1 MNVTVRE
8 STSARPAEDPDLA
21 AIRAALENMTTGCPA
36 HGLGQAR
43 QAAAGHLVSGGQR
56 LRARLCLE
64 AARGLGL
71 PARQAIQLAAA
82 CELAHNASLVHDD
95 ICDRA
100 TERRGAPSV
109 WAVHGTGGALCTGDW
124 LLCRAFGALADVIP
138 SARLPALLKLLS
150 RRTADTVEG
159 QMAEL
164 QAQRAP
170 ERCTLAT
177 YGRLAR
183 AKSGPLFAFA
193 LEAPLTLAGRE
204 SWCRRARAA
213 AHALALG
220 YQLLDDL
227 DDANTDAPE
236 GVNAV
241 GVLAVRGEAQA
252 VARQRVRALAQRRF
266 RRALLVS
273 AGLPEPVAAPLRACC
288 QALAP
293 AASEPA
299 EVA

>member
-1 MNVTVRE
+1 MNVAVRE
-8 STSARPAEDPDLA
+8 SISARPAEDPDLA
-21 AIRAALENMTTGCPA
+21 AIRAALENMVTGCPG

-43 QAAAGHLVSGGQR
+43 QAAAGHLASGGQR
-56 LRARLCLE
+56 LRARLCLD
-64 AARGLGL
+64 AAKGLGI
-71 PARQAIQLAAA
+71 PARQAIQLAVA

-109 WAVHGTGGALCTGDW
+109 WAMHGTGGALCTGDW
-124 LLCRAFGALADVIP
+124 LLCRAFGALAEVIP
-138 SARLPALLKLLS
+138 AQRLPALLGLLS

-159 QMAEL
+159 QIAEL
-164 QAQRAP
+164 QAQGAAVC
-170 ERCTLAT
+170 CTLST
-177 YGRLAR
+177 YARLAR

-193 LEAPLTLAGRE
+193 LEAPLTLAGHE
-204 SWCRRARAA
+204 SLCRRARAA

-227 DDANTDAPE
+227 DDADTDAPE

-241 GVLAVRGEAQA
+241 RVLAAAGQSPA
-252 VARQRVRALAQRRF
+252 VARQRARALAHRRF
-266 RRALLVS
+266 RRALLLS

-288 QALAP
+288 RALAP
-293 AASEPA
+293 AESESA